1 MKSPAIV
8 AALAALITTDAGAQT
23 LMDTECR
30 DYRERIS
37 INSKTIER
45 PEAPYCATSFGP
57 FDEFSFETCKR
68 DMEEYQRKVEGFS
81 ECLVAENKRAVSEF
95 NAAVRSFNRRASN

>member
-1 MKSPAIV
+1 MKSTAVV
-8 AALAALITTDAGAQT
+8 AALAALMTTGVNAQS

-30 DYRERIS
+30 EYRQVMS
-37 INSKTIER
+37 INKRTVER
-45 PEAPYCATSFGP
+45 PEPPYCATSFGP

-81 ECLVAENKRAVSEF
+81 ECLVDENKRAVSEF
-95 NAAVRSFNRRASN
+95 NDAVRSFNIRASN